1 MTSIY
6 VNTQAPITPVICVII
21 KNPLVASGQ
30 SNVFHN
36 MQIYIKEK
44 DVGYIRTLLN
54 EDLNA
59 DLNPF
64 PFSRHD
70 KNETL
75 CALW

>member
-6 VNTQAPITPVICVII
+6 VNTQAPITPIICVII

-44 DVGYIRTLLN
+44 DVGYIRTPLN
-54 EDLNA
+54 E